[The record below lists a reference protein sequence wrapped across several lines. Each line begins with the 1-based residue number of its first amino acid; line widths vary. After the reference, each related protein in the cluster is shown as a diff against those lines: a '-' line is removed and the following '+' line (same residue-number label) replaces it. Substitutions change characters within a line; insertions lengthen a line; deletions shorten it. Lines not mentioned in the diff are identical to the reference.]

1 LTPEEY
7 GFSAKSSKEQVS
19 YNLLHAIILAMNS
32 KNTVGGIFCDLQKA
46 LDCVTH
52 NIFLEQ

>member
-1 LTPEEY
+1 
-7 GFSAKSSKEQVS
+7 
-19 YNLLHAIILAMNS
+19 MNS

-52 NIFLEQ
+52 NIFLEQWSVMGLRAHSMHL